1 MSALIIFLLYILA
14 DQKGFFQEIANYY
27 KKQSQKCV
35 EVH

>member
-1 MSALIIFLLYILA
+1 MSALIIFLLYFWQI
-14 DQKGFFQEIANYY
+14 QKGFFQEIANYY